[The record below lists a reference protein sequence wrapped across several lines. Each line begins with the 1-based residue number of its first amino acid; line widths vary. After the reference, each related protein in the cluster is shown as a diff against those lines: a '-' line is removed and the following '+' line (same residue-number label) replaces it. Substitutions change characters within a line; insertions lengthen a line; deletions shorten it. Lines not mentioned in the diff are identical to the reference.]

1 MATQADIRD
10 FIAMVTSGFMP
21 LRDLIVKGQQMGLNV
36 QDTVEIVANLQ
47 PNLVPSNIMA
57 SMNAP
62 AMVGDPYTAPRIGFD
77 EAVTEYGVQEEPQTG
92 IFQEM
97 AELQFDDPVPDYY
110 YNRDGTYDT
119 GVGESSYEQQYR
131 NPNLDAEPEYDYQ
144 APPIDPVTAPVET
157 LISNPNRRG
166 PGVGSGSMSMSDVIN
181 NNLRESM
188 GQVGEG
194 QTPQTRFPPPMPS
207 PRPAPPPPRPAPPGI
222 RLPRVATD
230 PFEII
235 DNKRELGRP
244 PPVIPPVIDIE
255 PQVSPRPPTPPVNF
269 SYGDT
274 QTGMMDAAA
283 TLRSPFTSGMDRQAA
298 QDYMSGIVSNI
309 RLPF

>member
-1 MATQADIRD
+1 VLVFQQQYLDSKMATQADIRD

-188 GQVGEG
+188 GQVDGM
-194 QTPQTRFPPPMPS
+194 QTPQTRSPPPMPS
-207 PRPAPPPPRPAPPGI
+207 PRPTPPPPPMEVTSRPAPI
-222 RLPRVATD
+222 T
-230 PFEII
+230 
-235 DNKRELGRP
+235 
-244 PPVIPPVIDIE
+244 PVD
-255 PQVSPRPPTPPVNF
+255 F